1 MKRLKV
7 PVSWL
12 CLDVKGGLIVIA
24 VIRIRGTVNV
34 RRDFAETL
42 KRLNLRKPNH
52 CVVLPEAEPYMGMV
66 KKVRPYVAYGKID
79 LETFKELLKKKGEI
93 EGIGRLNE
101 ENVKIL
107 GFNSIDDL
115 AEALY
120 TGKISFKDIPR
131 LKKTFRL
138 NPPSKG
144 YRSIKKPYPEGS
156 YGDWGPN
163 IVSLIKR
170 ML

>member
-1 MKRLKV
+1 M
-7 PVSWL
+7 
-12 CLDVKGGLIVIA
+12 IA
-24 VIRIRGTVNV
+24 VVRIRGTVNV
-34 RRDFAETL
+34 RKDFAETL

-52 CVVLPEAEPYMGMV
+52 CVVLPDAEPYISMIN
-66 KKVRPYVAYGKID
+66 KVRPYVAYGVIN
-79 LETFKELLKKKGEI
+79 LETLKELLKKKGEI
-93 EGIGRLNE
+93 EGVGKLNE
-101 ENVKIL
+101 DNVKLL
-107 GFNSIDDL
+107 GFNSIEEL

-120 TGKISFKDIPR
+120 KGRVSFKDIPR
-131 LKKTFRL
+131 LKKAFRL

-156 YGDWGPN
+156 FGDWGSN

>member
-1 MKRLKV
+1 L
-7 PVSWL
+7 
-12 CLDVKGGLIVIA
+12 IA
-24 VIRIRGTVNV
+24 VVRIRGTVNT

-42 KRLNLRKPNH
+42 KRLNLGRPNH
-52 CVVLPEAEPYMGMV
+52 CVVLPNTEPYMGMFRMV
-66 KKVRPYVAYGKID
+66 CSSLAYGTID
-79 LETFKELLKKKGEI
+79 LETFKELLRKRGEI
-93 EGIGRLNE
+93 EGVGRLNE

-107 GFNSIDDL
+107 GFNSIDSL

-120 TGKISFKDIPR
+120 NGKVSFKDIPK

-144 YRSIKKPYPEGS
+144 YKSIKKPYPEGS
-156 YGDWGPN
+156 FGDWGSD